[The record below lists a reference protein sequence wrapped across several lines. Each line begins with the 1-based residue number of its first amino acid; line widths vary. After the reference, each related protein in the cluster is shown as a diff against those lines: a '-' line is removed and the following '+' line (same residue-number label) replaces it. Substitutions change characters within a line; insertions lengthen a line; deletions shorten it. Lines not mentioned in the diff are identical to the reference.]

1 MNSFTIRD
9 LEKLSGIKAHTIRVW
24 EMRYS
29 FLKPQR
35 TGTNIRVYSN
45 QELKTVLD
53 VALLNKY
60 GYKISHINRMDGSE
74 IKHRLNGLAQSEAQQ
89 EVAVN
94 RLIHLMM
101 DYNIDLFEEAIN
113 AYISEKGL
121 EKTITSLIY
130 PFLEKVG
137 LLWLSGHTNPA
148 QSCLISNI
156 IRQKLILGIE
166 SAINGAQPVHKTF
179 ILFLPEGH
187 YHELGIL
194 YLHYLLKGRGIKTLY
209 LGANV
214 SVKDLEYVVSLK
226 TPDYLYTHLSP
237 QANHF
242 NLERFLHKLHS
253 AVPNVPVLVSGHLVG
268 NYKKDPPPNIGFKKN
283 LHEVVDFLATI

>member
-29 FLKPQR
+29 FLKPRR
-35 TGTNIRVYSN
+35 TDTNIRVYSN
-45 QELKTVLD
+45 QELKTILD

-60 GYKISHINRMDGSE
+60 GYKISHINRMDGAE
-74 IKHRLNGLAQSEAQQ
+74 ICNRLSGLSQLEAQRD
-89 EVAVN
+89 VAVN
-94 RLIHLMM
+94 RLIHLMV
-101 DYNIDLFEEAIN
+101 DSNIDLFEDAIN
-113 AYISEKGL
+113 RHIAEKGI
-121 EKTITSLIY
+121 EKTIAQLIF
-130 PFLEKVG
+130 PFLEKIG
-137 LLWLSGHTNPA
+137 LLWLTGQTNPA
-148 QSCLISNI
+148 QSYLISNI

-166 SAINGAQPVHKTF
+166 SAINGTMPVSKTF

-214 SVKDLEYVVSLK
+214 PVKDLEYVVSLK
-226 TPDYLYTHLSP
+226 SPDYIYTHLTTH
-237 QANHF
+237 NHF
-242 NLERFLHKLHS
+242 NLDRFLQKLHT
-253 AVPNVPVLVSGHLVG
+253 AVPDVPVLVSGHLVE
-268 NYKKDPPPNIGFKKN
+268 NYKKEPPPNIGFKKSLN
-283 LHEVVDFLATI
+283 EVVDFLSTI